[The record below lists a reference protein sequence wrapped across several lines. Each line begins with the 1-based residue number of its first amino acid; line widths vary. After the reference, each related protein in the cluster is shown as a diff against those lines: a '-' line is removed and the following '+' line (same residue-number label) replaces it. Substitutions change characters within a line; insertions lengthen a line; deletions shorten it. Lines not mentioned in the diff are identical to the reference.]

1 MKRENRLCSPMGQG
15 PPGILSSLFTS
26 FREGE
31 EEGRR
36 EGGRKRGGEG
46 KMERGGGRGRWGEGE
61 EEGRREGVRERGGE
75 GERERWGEGEGGR
88 DGIIEVTG
96 HQVW

>member
-1 MKRENRLCSPMGQG
+1 M
-15 PPGILSSLFTS
+15 LSSFFTC
-26 FREGE
+26 FR
-31 EEGRR
+31 
-36 EGGRKRGGEG
+36 
-46 KMERGGGRGRWGEGE
+46 EGE